1 MRLCYF
7 NLMLWL
13 QLIQRGSLF
22 AYWSN
27 WNVRVSLSPDLF
39 IHEEIWNKIL
49 CCLGRSNQ
57 KVQSPLHIHYVSPSF
72 WAWKGGESRLSKLH
86 DFVDHMLCILP
97 FEEEIC
103 KLNGLPATYVGHPL
117 LDDAIGLNMVKTC
130 VTLAQHQCHYPNE
143 RFSVHS
149 LIFFPQT
156 VFMLCVSPCGQFLFS
171 CMKDLVLN
179 QESHMQSYGW

>member
-22 AYWSN
+22 DCWSN
-27 WNVRVSLSPDLF
+27 WNVRVSVSLDLF
-39 IHEEIWNKIL
+39 IHEEIWNNFFF

-57 KVQSPLHIHYVSPSF
+57 KVQSHLHIHYVSPSF

-103 KLNGLPATYVGHPL
+103 KLNGLPATYVGHPS

-143 RFSVHS
+143 LLNSK
-149 LIFFPQT
+149 IFCPPIN
-156 VFMLCVSPCGQFLFS
+156 LSPRLFS
-171 CMKDLVLN
+171 W
-179 QESHMQSYGW
+179 QSGFGIVFPSSFVYPHVAS

>member
-1 MRLCYF
+1 
-7 NLMLWL
+7 
-13 QLIQRGSLF
+13 
-22 AYWSN
+22 
-27 WNVRVSLSPDLF
+27 VSLSPDLF

-117 LDDAIGLNMVKTC
+117 LDDVIGLNMVKTC
-130 VTLAQHQCHYPNE
+130 VTLAQHQCHYLYELLNSKFFCPLINL
-143 RFSVHS
+143 FS
-149 LIFFPQT
+149 PK
-156 VFMLCVSPCGQFLFS
+156 LFS
-171 CMKDLVLN
+171 CFAYPHVA
-179 QESHMQSYGW
+179 SYSFLA